1 MEAKEMKGY
10 KNFARATAFLLA
22 LLMLAGALGCAR
34 DTNSGPSVTSS
45 ADTAEETVDLYP
57 DDMPDSMNFDGQTIR
72 FITFQT
78 GKGSRSINIREEEQ
92 DTGDIINEAVWK
104 RNQALESRL
113 NVDIQLVKETGMN
126 QLVPTVSMSIQANS
140 DDYDVIV
147 GHARFDIQLASNGYL
162 KNLDH
167 MEYLDFSKPYWSQM
181 YMDEIAYKN
190 IHYWST
196 GDITIEYI
204 STIYC
209 MYVNSALWNDH
220 YGDQRIYDVV
230 NSGKWTLDALRQY
243 SIGAY
248 QDINGDSK
256 ADENDVFGF
265 AMQQGHVLNGM
276 AFAAAVDY
284 STRDA
289 DGNISIIVN
298 NEHTIDV
305 FNKLY
310 NLFFESGNATLLLAN
325 EKYDT
330 TALTMFVENRLLF
343 FPSTFGTCENEKMRA
358 METDYFIIP
367 LPKFDERQEKY
378 IVNQYDGVPLYGV
391 PITAAFA
398 NLEGIAATLEAMAS
412 MSSSMITPVYYDL
425 ALKNKYSRDE
435 ESAAMLDLIHDSITT
450 DFVFTWGDSIGGML
464 NLFYDNIRNK
474 NFASVIAKQER
485 MWNKNLDKLVS
496 RLEEYMNM

>member
-1 MEAKEMKGY
+1 MKSPDIF
-10 KNFARATAFLLA
+10 KRTLAAVLAFIITASLFACAEDSQSAT
-22 LLMLAGALGCAR
+22 
-34 DTNSGPSVTSS
+34 DTS
-45 ADTAEETVDLYP
+45 AAETTEETEDLYP
-57 DDMPDSMNFDGQTIR
+57 DDMPDMMNFDGQAIR
-72 FITFQT
+72 FITFQVDRDA
-78 GKGSRSINIREEEQ
+78 RSIDIDEAEQ

-113 NVDIQLVKETGMN
+113 NVDIQLLKETGMN
-126 QLVPTVSMSIQANS
+126 QLANAVGMFIQANS
-140 DDYDVIV
+140 DDYDIIV
-147 GHARFDIQLASNGYL
+147 GHARFDIQLASRGYL
-162 KNLDH
+162 KNLDNLN
-167 MEYLDFSKPYWSQM
+167 YLNFEKPYWSQM
-181 YMDEIAYKN
+181 YMDEIAYKDV
-190 IHYWST
+190 HYWST
-196 GDITIEYI
+196 GDITISYI

-209 MYVNSALWNDH
+209 MYVNSGLWTDL
-220 YGDQRIYDVV
+220 YKEQTIYDVV
-230 NSGKWTLDALRQY
+230 NNGTWTLDSLKQY

-256 ADENDVFGF
+256 SDENDIFGF

-276 AFAAAVDY
+276 AFASGVDY

-289 DGNISIIVN
+289 EGNITITVN

-325 EKYDT
+325 DKFDA
-330 TALTMFVENRLLF
+330 TALAMFVDNRLLF

-367 LPKFDERQEKY
+367 LPKYDESQPKY

-391 PITAAFA
+391 PITASLG
-398 NLEGIAATLEAMAS
+398 NLDGIGATLEALGS

-435 ESAAMLDLIHDSITT
+435 QSAAMLDLIHDSITT
-450 DFVFTWGDSIGGML
+450 DFAFTWGDTVGGML
-464 NLFYDNIRNK
+464 NLFYDNIRNTK
-474 NFASVIAKQER
+474 FASVIAKQEKA
-485 MWNKNLDKLVS
+485 WNKNLSKLVEN
-496 RLEEYMNM
+496 LEKYMDM

>member
-1 MEAKEMKGY
+1 MKPWAIY
-10 KNFARATAFLLA
+10 KRILTLVLA
-22 LLMLAGALGCAR
+22 LTIAAGFVGCANESAG
-34 DTNSGPSVTSS
+34 DPTVTS
-45 ADTAEETVDLYP
+45 AEETGEETVDLYP
-57 DDMPDSMNFDGQTIR
+57 DDMPDNMNFDGQTIR
-72 FITFQT
+72 FITYQVD
-78 GKGSRSINIREEEQ
+78 KGSRSIDIDEDAQ
-92 DTGDIINEAVWK
+92 DTGDIIFEAIWK
-104 RNQALESRL
+104 RNQAIESRL
-113 NVDIQLVKETGMN
+113 NVDIQLSKETGMN
-126 QLVPTVSMSIQANS
+126 QLVPAVTMSIQSNS

-147 GHARFDIQLASNGYL
+147 GHARFDIQLASSGYL

-167 MEYLDFSKPYWSQM
+167 INYLNFEKPYWSQM
-181 YMDEIAYKN
+181 YMDEIAYKD

-220 YGDQRIYDVV
+220 YSDQRIYDVV
-230 NSGKWTLDALRQY
+230 NSGSWTLDSLKQY

-248 QDINGDSK
+248 RDINGDSV

-276 AFAAAVDY
+276 AFAAGVDY
-284 STRDA
+284 SARDA
-289 DGNISIIVN
+289 EGNISIIVN
-298 NEHTIDV
+298 NERTINV

-367 LPKFDERQEKY
+367 LPKYDESQPKY
-378 IVNQYDGVPLYGV
+378 IVNQYDGVPLYGI
-391 PITAAFA
+391 PITAAYD
-398 NLEGIAATLEAMAS
+398 NLDGIGATLEALAS
-412 MSSSMITPVYYDL
+412 MSSTMITPVYYDL

-450 DFVFTWGDSIGGML
+450 DFAFTWGDSIGGML
-464 NLFYDNIRNK
+464 NLFYDNIRNTK
-474 NFASVIAKQER
+474 FSSVIAKQER
-485 MWNKNLDKLVS
+485 MWNKNLEKLVES
-496 RLEEYMNM
+496 LEKYMDM

>member
-1 MEAKEMKGY
+1 MKSSDIF
-10 KNFARATAFLLA
+10 KRTLAAVLAFIITASLFACAEDSQSAT
-22 LLMLAGALGCAR
+22 
-34 DTNSGPSVTSS
+34 DTS
-45 ADTAEETVDLYP
+45 AAETTEETENLYP
-57 DDMPDSMNFDGQTIR
+57 DDMPDMMNFDGQVIR
-72 FITFQT
+72 FITFQVD
-78 GKGSRSINIREEEQ
+78 KDARSIDIDEAEQ

-113 NVDIQLVKETGMN
+113 NVDIQLLKETGMN
-126 QLVPTVSMSIQANS
+126 QLANAVGMFIQSNS
-140 DDYDVIV
+140 DDYDIIV
-147 GHARFDIQLASNGYL
+147 GHARFDIQLASRGYL
-162 KNLDH
+162 KNLDNLN
-167 MEYLDFSKPYWSQM
+167 YLNFEKPYWSQM
-181 YMDEIAYKN
+181 YMDEIAYKDV
-190 IHYWST
+190 HYWST
-196 GDITIEYI
+196 GDITISYI

-209 MYVNSALWNDH
+209 MYVNSGLWTDL
-220 YGDQRIYDVV
+220 YKDKTIYDVV
-230 NSGKWTLDALRQY
+230 NSGTWTLDTLKEY

-256 ADENDVFGF
+256 ADENDIFGF

-276 AFAAAVDY
+276 AFASGVDY

-289 DGNISIIVN
+289 EGNISITVN

-325 EKYDT
+325 DKYDN
-330 TALTMFVENRLLF
+330 TALTMFVDNRLLF

-367 LPKFDERQEKY
+367 LPKFDESQPKY

-391 PITAAFA
+391 PITASLG
-398 NLEGIAATLEAMAS
+398 NLDGIGATLEALGS

-435 ESAAMLDLIHDSITT
+435 QSAAMLDLIHDSITT
-450 DFVFTWGDSIGGML
+450 DFAFTWGDSVGGML
-464 NLFYDNIRNK
+464 NLFYDNIRNTK
-474 NFASVIAKQER
+474 FASVIAKQER
-485 MWNKNLDKLVS
+485 AWNKNLSKLVEN
-496 RLEEYMNM
+496 LEKYMDM